1 MRRRKALP
9 NVEWRKY
16 LSIKNKVLNQY
27 LYNYGDE
34 VLLHMLE
41 TLKLALSSKSQS
53 IVLIE
58 FQNSE
63 IVSVIQRE
71 DYVKAL
77 QQLLVL
83 CERMEKYEICA
94 KIVSVQKGIRLTHL
108 TPAKPKR
115 KQRNLT

>member
-1 MRRRKALP
+1 
-9 NVEWRKY
+9 
-16 LSIKNKVLNQY
+16 
-27 LYNYGDE
+27 
-34 VLLHMLE
+34 
-41 TLKLALSSKSQS
+41 
-53 IVLIE
+53 
-58 FQNSE
+58 
-63 IVSVIQRE
+63 
-71 DYVKAL
+71 VKAL